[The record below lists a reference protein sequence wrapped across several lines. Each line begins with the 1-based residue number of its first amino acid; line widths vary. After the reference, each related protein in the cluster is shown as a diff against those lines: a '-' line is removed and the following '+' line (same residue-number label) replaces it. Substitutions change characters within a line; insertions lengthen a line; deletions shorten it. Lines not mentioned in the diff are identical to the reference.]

1 MCGRTVTKSNEIYR
15 DRGKSKMDRDKLIA
29 DFQSELAKRSD
40 EYFLETFNMYKS
52 DVVRPD
58 SVWNLSDLREKATYE
73 VELMHAEIWARS
85 LALIVGLHNLIARD
99 IQKGVD
105 LRSDQRIDDYVAAIN
120 LISLQYG
127 VLVYLSDPSIG
138 RLEWLLIK
146 DEGLKMHV
154 VIGGPTP
161 KFDG

>member
-1 MCGRTVTKSNEIYR
+1 
-15 DRGKSKMDRDKLIA
+15 MDRDKLIA
-29 DFQSELAKRSD
+29 DFQLELAKRSD

-58 SVWNLSDLREKATYE
+58 SVWNLGDLRKKATYE

-105 LRSDQRIDDYVAAIN
+105 LRSDQRIDDYIAAMN

-127 VLVYLSDPSIG
+127 VLVHLSDPSIG

-146 DEGLKMHV
+146 DEGLKMLT